1 MEVAMFQ
8 SIMQER
14 GPVFFPGFN
23 AERHYMVPFYQEQGL
38 PDHLAH
44 WQNTVDAMLVGIT
57 SDQPIYFMADQAFVP
72 AGTTQ
77 RRPGLHVDGYWHP
90 SLSAHGGG
98 HTPFP
103 PSHRGQGRHRG
114 GGGHMTAGW
123 ENIDFSEPEALILA
137 SNVSAA
143 RAFVGEYDGLVGEGG
158 DCSKI
163 VVDDLAVLHMNR
175 NRAYCGTVA
184 TLHESLPVQVDSYR
198 TMVRLNCPGVTIQ

>member
-1 MEVAMFQ
+1 MFQ

-72 AGTTQ
+72 AGTAQ

-98 HTPFP
+98 G
-103 PSHRGQGRHRG
+103 HRGYGGHRG
-114 GGGHMTAGW
+114 RGGHGGSHMSAGW
-123 ENIDFSEPEALILA
+123 DDIDFTDPEALILA

-143 RAFVGEYDGLVGEGG
+143 RAFIGTYDGPIGEGG
-158 DCSKI
+158 DCSSI
-163 VVDDLAVLHMNR
+163 ETNNLAVLHMNR